1 MNNELVINIG
11 SKRCKVFMQDGFLSP
26 AEQKSPFHKHS
37 YAEIHIVANKTTTFQ
52 IGNSIHSSEDGNLII
67 VPKDVFH
74 VTLNEDTDSFHIAFQ
89 VNCELSEFKAV
100 KTNPQTVIEFY
111 NEIEKSH
118 KTFDYTCVCAY
129 MSLFISQLLP
139 ENLKAHPVTDYRFLI
154 REFFSKHYTEDL
166 HLSDL
171 AKELHLSERQAERLV
186 IKHTGN
192 TFQKELIS
200 IRMSVANYLL
210 DTAQMSLTQVAHYVG
225 YRSYTGFWKAMRK
238 YNEQNIPFTTVHHF

>member
-11 SKRCKVFMQDGFLSP
+11 TKRCKVFMQDGFLSP

-52 IGNSIHSSEDGNLII
+52 IGGHIHSSKNGNLII
-67 VPKDVFH
+67 IPRDVFH
-74 VTLNEDTDSFHIAFQ
+74 VTLNEAPDSFHIAFQ
-89 VNCELSEFKAV
+89 VDCDLSEFKTV
-100 KTNPQTVIEFY
+100 KTNPQTVMEFY

-118 KTFDYTCVCAY
+118 KTFDYTCVSAY
-129 MSLFISQLLP
+129 MSLFVTKLLP
-139 ENLKAHPVTDYRFLI
+139 ENLGVQPVTDYRFLI
-154 REFFSKHYTEDL
+154 REFFSKYYTEDL

-186 IKHTGN
+186 IKYTGN

-210 DTAQMSLTQVAHYVG
+210 NTAEMPLTQVAHYVG
-225 YRSYTGFWKAMRK
+225 YRSYTGFWKAMKK
-238 YNEQNIPFTTVHHF
+238 YNEQK